1 MGNSLILQTS
11 VQVQTIS
18 GDRKYAFAKF
28 ENDICEKSL
37 IYMKKTN
44 FLALVKEEK
53 LSLLQPQINLK
64 TQFLRLIYRDREI
77 FNGFLNNNNDINVTV
92 TAGSGSGSWLTI
104 YQNGNDTYNA
114 NLWCNHSWCGMTVDQ
129 R

>member
-1 MGNSLILQTS
+1 MLSTYIKLSSLLILLFSFSAQANDLDF
-11 VQVQTIS
+11 TIS
-18 GDRKYAFAKF
+18 GSGHTLNIAQDGQN
-28 ENDICEKSL
+28 NDIDF
-37 IYMKKTN
+37 TANN
-44 FLALVKEEK
+44 FV
-53 LSLLQPQINLK
+53 SGTITIQQ
-64 TQFLRLIYRDREI
+64 
-77 FNGFLNNNNDINVTV
+77 LNNNNDIDVTV

>member
-1 MGNSLILQTS
+1 MLSTYIKLSSLLILLFSFSAQANDLDF
-11 VQVQTIS
+11 TIS
-18 GDRKYAFAKF
+18 GSGHTLNVEQDGQN
-28 ENDICEKSL
+28 NDIDF
-37 IYMKKTN
+37 TANN
-44 FLALVKEEK
+44 FV
-53 LSLLQPQINLK
+53 SGTITIQQ
-64 TQFLRLIYRDREI
+64 
-77 FNGFLNNNNDINVTV
+77 LNNNNDIDVTV

>member
-1 MGNSLILQTS
+1 MLGLCSKHFIIILMAS
-11 VQVQTIS
+11 S
-18 GDRKYAFAKF
+18 FADGQN
-28 ENDICEKSL
+28 NDIDF
-37 IYMKKTN
+37 TANN
-44 FLALVKEEK
+44 FV
-53 LSLLQPQINLK
+53 SGTITIQQ
-64 TQFLRLIYRDREI
+64 
-77 FNGFLNNNNDINVTV
+77 LNNNNDIDVTV